1 MSAMASGARV
11 KLFTLLGDYPHTR
24 ALKSGAVASD
34 LIEFAFADIAPANR
48 GFKPLVREHRFDLS
62 EVAIVTF
69 LQAKAQGTPYALL
82 PLTMMSRGQLHTIAY
97 DPARGPLAP
106 QDLPGRRVGV
116 RAYSQTTG
124 VWLRGMMQDL
134 YGIDPTSIRWVTFE
148 DAHVAGY
155 TDPPWVERAPPGKEL
170 VPMLLAGELDAA
182 IVGDTF
188 PDPRLKPLIPDA
200 EAQNLAFAR
209 AHGGVPINHM
219 LVIREEFSGRADLIG
234 ELTRLLRASKEA
246 AKLKPAAA
254 GLDPLRFGIAPRRR
268 SLETIIDYAARQE
281 LIPRRFTVDELFAD
295 VMRLSL

>member
-1 MSAMASGARV
+1 MVSDQKL

-24 ALKSGAVASD
+24 ALKGGALASD
-34 LIEFAFADIAPANR
+34 LIAFAFADIAPANR
-48 GFKPLVREHRFDLS
+48 GFKPLVREHRFDLG

-69 LQAKAQGTPYALL
+69 LQAKAQGAPYALI
-82 PLTMMSRGQLHTIAY
+82 PITVMSRGQLHTIAY
-97 DPARGPLAP
+97 DPAQGLLAP

-148 DAHVAGY
+148 DAHVAGFK
-155 TDPPWVERAPPGKEL
+155 DPPWVERAPPGKEL

-182 IVGDTF
+182 IIGDTF

-209 AHGGVPINHM
+209 SHGGVPINHM
-219 LVIREEFSGRADLIG
+219 LVIREGFAERADLIH
-234 ELTRLLRASKEA
+234 ELARLFRASKKA
-246 AKLKPAAA
+246 ANLAPAEA
-254 GLDPLRFGIAPRRR
+254 GLEPLRFGIGEHRK
-268 SLETIIDYAARQE
+268 SLETVIDYAARQQ
-281 LIPRRFTVDELFAD
+281 LIPRLFAVDELFTD
-295 VMRLSL
+295 VMRTVA

>member
-1 MSAMASGARV
+1 MPSGTCV
-11 KLFTLLGDYPHTR
+11 KLFSLIGDYPHTR
-24 ALKSGAVASD
+24 ALKSGAISSD

-48 GFKPLVREHRFDLS
+48 GFKPLVREHKFDLS

-82 PLTMMSRGQLHTIAY
+82 PVTMMSRGQLHTIAY
-97 DPARGPLAP
+97 DPTHGPLTT

-134 YGIDPTSIRWVTFE
+134 YGIDPTSIRWFTFE

-155 TDPPWVERAPPGKEL
+155 TDPPFVERAPPGKEL

-182 IVGDTF
+182 IIGDSF

-209 AHGGVPINHM
+209 THGGVPINHM
-219 LVIREEFSGRADLIG
+219 LVIREAFAERADLVA
-234 ELTRLLRASKEA
+234 ELIRLLRFSKEA
-246 AKLKPAAA
+246 ANLKVSAAE
-254 GLDPLRFGIAPRRR
+254 LDPLRFGVEAHRR
-268 SLETIIDYAARQE
+268 SLETVIKYAARQQ
-281 LIPRRFTVDELFAD
+281 LIPQPFTVDELFSD
-295 VMRLSL
+295 LMQTVR